1 MSHTIQTLKNPLLA
15 LEEITRIGKKCIVTV
30 PNFGYWKIRTSLL
43 FKGKMPPTTNL
54 PEDWYNSENIHLC
67 TLKDF
72 ENLCRELK
80 ITIEEKFVI
89 NSRGQARK
97 HLSLGSNLFSSSG
110 VYKIYK

>member
-1 MSHTIQTLKNPLLA
+1 MSHTIQTLKSPLLA

-43 FKGKMPPTTNL
+43 FKGKIPPTTNL
-54 PEDWYNSENIHLC
+54 PENWYNSENIHLC

-80 ITIEEKFVI
+80 ITIDEKFVI

-97 HLSLGSNLFSSSG
+97 HLSLGFNLFSSSG
-110 VYKIYK
+110 VYKIFK